1 MTQYSDKVEEVRLKQ
16 EAESWGK
23 GIKYLHVNDG
33 IIEKAYLIK
42 QAVIQPYPIKLEA
55 IYMQNSERISDS

>member
-1 MTQYSDKVEEVRLKQ
+1 MTQYSDKVEKIRLKR

-33 IIEKAYLIK
+33 IIETAYLNGDVHYEETK
-42 QAVIQPYPIKLEA
+42 EG
-55 IYMQNSERISDS
+55 